1 MGFSSSEN
9 NNEKQKAAPLGPCAL
24 LSSPRPG
31 PSSGSQSGPAI
42 RDWEQAPG
50 LVSPAVP
57 FIRRGIYDSTT

>member
-31 PSSGSQSGPAI
+31 PGSGSQSGPKI
-42 RDWEQAPG
+42 RLGAGPGAGISSRSLYQAWD
-50 LVSPAVP
+50 L
-57 FIRRGIYDSTT
+57 